1 MNLPNICFIGGG
13 NMARSII
20 GGLIARGN
28 AAQNI
33 TVCDPQLDTL
43 NKLQVDFGAN
53 ISQDNAAAVAAAD
66 MIVLAVKPQVIGS
79 VCRELA
85 SHLSPGVLVI
95 SIAAGINCTSLA
107 SWLGGNTAIVR
118 CMPNTPALVGEGA
131 SGLFATA
138 KVTDAQ
144 RQEAE
149 GIMAAVGLVAWV
161 EQEDLMDAVTAV
173 SGSGPAYFFLAM
185 EAMIEAGI
193 SQGLAPATAHALTL
207 QTALGAAKLAQHSPN
222 SVAELRKKVMSPGG
236 TTEQAIL
243 SFENNE
249 LRRIYAEAMQ
259 ACADRARAMA
269 QELM

>member
-20 GGLIARGN
+20 GGLIARGS

-33 TVCDPQLDTL
+33 TVCDPQQATL
-43 NKLQVDFGAN
+43 AGLQVDFGVAV
-53 ISQDNAAAVAAAD
+53 SQNNAAAVAVAD
-66 MIVLAVKPQVIGS
+66 VVVLAVKPQVMAS
-79 VCRELA
+79 VCRDLA
-85 SHLSPGVLVI
+85 PRISPGVLVI

-107 SWLGGNTAIVR
+107 EWLGTRTAIVR

-131 SGLFATA
+131 SGLYASTGVTA
-138 KVTDAQ
+138 AQ
-144 RQEAE
+144 KHQAEA
-149 GIMAAVGLVAWV
+149 IMAAVGTVAWV
-161 EQEDLMDAVTAV
+161 ESEHLMDAVTAV

-185 EAMIEAGI
+185 EAMIDAGI
-193 SQGLAPATAHALTL
+193 NQGLTPETARILTL
-207 QTALGAAKLAQHSPN
+207 QTALGAARLAQQSPDE
-222 SVAELRKKVMSPGG
+222 VGELRRRVTSPGG

-269 QELM
+269 DEFI